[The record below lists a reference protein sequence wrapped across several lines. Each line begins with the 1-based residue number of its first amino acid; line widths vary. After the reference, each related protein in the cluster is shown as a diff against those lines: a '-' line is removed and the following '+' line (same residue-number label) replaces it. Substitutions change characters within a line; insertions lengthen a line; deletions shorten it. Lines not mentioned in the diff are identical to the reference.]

1 MRPLVGNLLDDEEQE
16 LGHVFDVELR
26 QRREALGDVRVQRQA
41 HAAFKTNYQVRKSI
55 IRSGNFIRLGNV
67 A

>member
-1 MRPLVGNLLDDEEQE
+1 MRPLVGNLLHDEQQE

-41 HAAFKTNYQVRKSI
+41 HAAFKTNDQVRKTYY
-55 IRSGNFIRLGNV
+55 
-67 A
+67 